1 MNTFG
6 IYQMQRVETLKPVIT
21 IAELIPLGRDNAISR
36 RRLAQ
41 LCVENGLID
50 DSVYF
55 KDRAMRKLI
64 EKDRMDFVILNR
76 RGNDG
81 GYYRP
86 THEDM
91 LDLQRYIRQE
101 EKRAI
106 AIFRNIKMARAL
118 YEDYRHERITT

>member
-41 LCVENGLID
+41 LCVVNGLID
-50 DSVYF
+50 EKTRF

-76 RGNDG
+76 QGKEG

-86 THEDM
+86 THDDM

-101 EKRAI
+101 EKRAK